1 MKTALR
7 VLCLCLLSALCLSLL
22 VGCASTPLPSETSG
36 QSLSSQQTPSSD
48 VTEQETAGQDSAQ
61 QDSAQ
66 QGAALQD
73 SAAQD
78 IPSPQPL
85 PTFAPQPGVTLAQ
98 LLDGA
103 EQQAA
108 AGVLGTFSYV
118 KWYGVVDGRML
129 LCGRGLPDAATGAS
143 PWLLAELDAGGQGYR
158 CLPLTLPATARQD
171 LPQTQAALEAPG
183 ATPNTWGGQDI
194 VGVFVGED
202 QQLRVLLCEECV
214 QSSQGEGDVILLQA
228 LERGLTLCTVSQ
240 EGVLQPQVALQ
251 IPQEYLSLS
260 IMADHCLAGP
270 DGSLWLSAYN
280 LAGPYSDISC
290 LLRFSPQDGSFLSA
304 VSLPGNVTL
313 RRGYSVVPVTDDRL
327 FLLCTSAQP
336 SGTNGQPDTAQVGYL
351 IEQVSGDAPA
361 LLAQPVWNT
370 RDSLKML
377 DVFVPALGEQA
388 PEDSCLALAMDG
400 VQRWVLFAP
409 QAETLFQWQALD
421 PSGTVPQILF
431 ALEDGRFW
439 ALNEV
444 ANSAMQLRLLTPTAE
459 G

>member
-1 MKTALR
+1 MKTSLR
-7 VLCLCLLSALCLSLL
+7 VLCLCLLPALCLSLL
-22 VGCASTPLPSETSG
+22 VGCASAPPPSETND

-48 VTEQETAGQDSAQ
+48 ATEQETAE

-66 QGAALQD
+66 QGVALQD

-103 EQQAA
+103 DLQAA
-108 AGVLGTFSYV
+108 AGVLETFLYV
-118 KWYGVVDGRML
+118 KWYGVVDGRIL

-158 CLPLTLPATARQD
+158 CLPLTLPATVRQD
-171 LPQTQAALEAPG
+171 LPQVQAALEAPG
-183 ATPNTWGGQDI
+183 ATPNPWGSQNL

-202 QQLRVLLCEECV
+202 QQLQVLLCEECV

-251 IPQEYLSLS
+251 LPQAYLSLS
-260 IMADHCLAGP
+260 IMANDCLVGP

-280 LAGPYSDISC
+280 LAGPYSDTSC
-290 LLRFSPQDGSFLSA
+290 LLRFSMRDGSFLSA
-304 VSLPGNVTL
+304 VSLPENVTP
-313 RRGYSVVPVTDDRL
+313 RRGYSIVPVTDDRF
-327 FLLCTSAQP
+327 FLLCNSVQP
-336 SGTNGQPDTAQVGYL
+336 VEGSGQPDVENVGYL

-361 LLAQPVWNT
+361 LQAQPVWRT

-377 DVFVPALGEQA
+377 TSFISTLGIEA
-388 PEDSCLALAMDG
+388 PEDSYLAAAVDG
-400 VQRWVLFAP
+400 VHRWVLSAP
-409 QAETLFQWQALD
+409 EADILFPWSALD
-421 PSGTVPQILF
+421 TAMTAPRILF

-439 ALNEV
+439 ALSEV
-444 ANSAMQLRLLTPTAE
+444 NNSAMQLWLLTPPAE